1 MRRVVAGH
9 FHSTI
14 SGELAGRG
22 VLVVPSTY
30 VQMRLDFHVREIE
43 LTSELPGFALHAV
56 VDGELA
62 SHVKAVH

>member
-1 MRRVVAGH
+1 M
-9 FHSTI
+9 
-14 SGELAGRG
+14 
-22 VLVVPSTY
+22 LVVPSTY

-56 VDGELA
+56 VDGELV